1 MEIPCDMLLIALNKS
16 SEEAAREMA
25 IPVNQ
30 QQLIDEL
37 IESPVIAAVRDDD
50 SLNLALSGPLRTLF
64 LLSGTINGV
73 AEQVSRVRKA
83 DKLCFLH
90 VDLVEGLRPDQ
101 QGMRFIAEQVR
112 PHGIITTKT
121 ACVRWAQ
128 NLGLFTVQR
137 IFLLDS
143 AALKD
148 GSANVRTCRPDLVEV
163 LPGVADKAIRLAAEA
178 FDRPLIAG
186 GLIRTREEVYAAL
199 AAGALAVSTGN
210 RELWQL

>member
-1 MEIPCDMLLIALNKS
+1 
-16 SEEAAREMA
+16 MA
-25 IPVNQ
+25 IPANQ

-37 IESPVIAAVRDDD
+37 IENPVIAAIRDEAGLD
-50 SLNLALSGPLRTLF
+50 LALGGPLRTLF
-64 LLSGTINGV
+64 LLSGTINGL
-73 AEQVSRVRKA
+73 AEQVNRVRQA

-101 QGMRFIAEQVR
+101 QGMRFIAEQIR

-121 ACVRWAQ
+121 TCVRWAQ
-128 NLGLFTVQR
+128 SLGLFTIQR

-163 LPGVADKAIRLAAEA
+163 LPGVAVKAIRLAAEA

-186 GLIRTREEVYAAL
+186 GLIRTREEIYAVL